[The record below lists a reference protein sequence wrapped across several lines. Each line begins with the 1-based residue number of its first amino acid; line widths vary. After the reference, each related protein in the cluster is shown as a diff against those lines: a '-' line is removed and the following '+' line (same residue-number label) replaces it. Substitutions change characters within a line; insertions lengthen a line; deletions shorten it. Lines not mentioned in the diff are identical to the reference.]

1 MKFEIPKPMKTP
13 LPLITLIAFA
23 IVITIITAFQNP
35 TEEHDK
41 KKPETLGELHVAPD
55 TGLKPYGTVVYDAE
69 NFM

>member
-1 MKFEIPKPMKTP
+1 MKTP

-23 IVITIITAFQNP
+23 IIITIISAFQNP
-35 TEEHDK
+35 ADEQTE
-41 KKPETLGELHVAPD
+41 KPETLGELHVAPD

>member
-1 MKFEIPKPMKTP
+1 MKTP

-23 IVITIITAFQNP
+23 IVITIIAAFQNP

-41 KKPETLGELHVAPD
+41 KPETLGELHTAPD
-55 TGLKPYGTVVYDAE
+55 TGLKPQGAVVYDAE